1 MGANDSW
8 MYRVAP
14 ALVAAATRFAAPI
27 RRMRALARH
36 APGNNA
42 FDAGGMAVARLITTS
57 WRETAWRRRS
67 ASKRLTSTGFA
78 PYRESAARFS
88 GVRTSAE
95 MECPAEASIGTR

>member
-14 ALVAAATRFAAPI
+14 ALVAAAARFAAPT

-36 APGNNA
+36 APGINA
-42 FDAGGMAVARLITTS
+42 FDAAGMAVARLITAS
-57 WRETAWRRRS
+57 WPETAWRRRPG
-67 ASKRLTSTGFA
+67 AKRLTSTGFA

-88 GVRTSAE
+88 GGRTSAG
-95 MECPAEASIGTR
+95 AEKAAD